1 MKGST
6 RQIPGASFIWSCFVQ
21 NRAFILCPLKC
32 DFRPLDIAWQP
43 CVRLP
48 RNIATRSRFY
58 SRRSANT
65 YPSLESDHKNDPY
78 HGKTGQHAL
87 TSNKIFFSKSPVFAV
102 HRGIV
107 RHLPAEHKIQSLP
120 VRIPPS
126 PPQETLEP
134 QWFQG
139 FSPPCFPYFSPCGR
153 IFPLAAAKTA
163 QKDTAP
169 RPAGRGAFTLQEGH
183 SRNSPMTVTWL
194 LSTFPS
200 RRGAAITD
208 FSGVSVSNS
217 GRRSMSSM
225 AGMYFPLWHPNR
237 MR

>member
-107 RHLPAEHKIQSLP
+107 RHLPAEHKIQALP

-126 PPQETLEP
+126 PPQETLKP

-139 FSPPCFPYFSPCGR
+139 FVIPLDPYADPYEIFSQSSENSLPGDLADKLFHPVRGLLAHLLRDMPVNIQRKAGGR
-153 IFPLAAAKTA
+153 
-163 QKDTAP
+163 
-169 RPAGRGAFTLQEGH
+169 
-183 SRNSPMTVTWL
+183 
-194 LSTFPS
+194 
-200 RRGAAITD
+200 
-208 FSGVSVSNS
+208 
-217 GRRSMSSM
+217 M
-225 AGMYFPLWHPNR
+225 A
-237 MR
+237 

>member
-126 PPQETLEP
+126 PPKIGKHQ
-134 QWFQG
+134 QV
-139 FSPPCFPYFSPCGR
+139 
-153 IFPLAAAKTA
+153 LA
-163 QKDTAP
+163 
-169 RPAGRGAFTLQEGH
+169 
-183 SRNSPMTVTWL
+183 
-194 LSTFPS
+194 
-200 RRGAAITD
+200 D
-208 FSGVSVSNS
+208 FSFFTIH
-217 GRRSMSSM
+217 SSLNPGST
-225 AGMYFPLWHPNR
+225 ADSPREKTCGAS
-237 MR
+237 

>member
-126 PPQETLEP
+126 PPEITTSSDVVIFFAIRRETEAM
-134 QWFQG
+134 
-139 FSPPCFPYFSPCGR
+139 PC
-153 IFPLAAAKTA
+153 
-163 QKDTAP
+163 P
-169 RPAGRGAFTLQEGH
+169 RPF
-183 SRNSPMTVTWL
+183 
-194 LSTFPS
+194 
-200 RRGAAITD
+200 GAAGTD
-208 FSGVSVSNS
+208 AANLSEDHPTGQRPAALGAKMGNSFAPGMGESPKDGGGHWPPKSKKEAPALQAPLFWSG
-217 GRRSMSSM
+217 
-225 AGMYFPLWHPNR
+225 
-237 MR
+237 

>member
-48 RNIATRSRFY
+48 RNIATCSRFY

-120 VRIPPS
+120 VRIPPAAPAKKPVFDLDQKQVS
-126 PPQETLEP
+126 
-134 QWFQG
+134 F
-139 FSPPCFPYFSPCGR
+139 YFEVI
-153 IFPLAAAKTA
+153 IFPETVKSE
-163 QKDTAP
+163 DY
-169 RPAGRGAFTLQEGH
+169 
-183 SRNSPMTVTWL
+183 SSPHCPFASL
-194 LSTFPS
+194 
-200 RRGAAITD
+200 
-208 FSGVSVSNS
+208 
-217 GRRSMSSM
+217 
-225 AGMYFPLWHPNR
+225 
-237 MR
+237 

>member
-126 PPQETLEP
+126 PPEITTSSDVVIFFAIRRETEAM
-134 QWFQG
+134 
-139 FSPPCFPYFSPCGR
+139 PC
-153 IFPLAAAKTA
+153 
-163 QKDTAP
+163 P
-169 RPAGRGAFTLQEGH
+169 RPF
-183 SRNSPMTVTWL
+183 
-194 LSTFPS
+194 
-200 RRGAAITD
+200 GAAGIQKKRHLQSRCLFFGAADGSRTHLCSLGSCRSTD
-208 FSGVSVSNS
+208 ELQPHLEADDYYS
-217 GRRSMSSM
+217 RP
-225 AGMYFPLWHPNR
+225 FPVLQP
-237 MR
+237 

>member
-21 NRAFILCPLKC
+21 DRASILCPLKC
-32 DFRPLDIAWQP
+32 DFRPLDIAWRP

-58 SRRSANT
+58 SWRSANT

-107 RHLPAEHKIQSLP
+107 RHLPAERKIQSLP

-126 PPQETLEP
+126 PPKSKTHCTVCLAFLFSGSPYAEP
-134 QWFQG
+134 PLCLSCARGAPLLLDPG
-139 FSPPCFPYFSPCGR
+139 FSFNPAGPCGR
-153 IFPLAAAKTA
+153 W
-163 QKDTAP
+163 
-169 RPAGRGAFTLQEGH
+169 AGR
-183 SRNSPMTVTWL
+183 SPWL
-194 LSTFPS
+194 
-200 RRGAAITD
+200 
-208 FSGVSVSNS
+208 
-217 GRRSMSSM
+217 GRRCASR
-225 AGMYFPLWHPNR
+225 AWH
-237 MR
+237 

>member
-120 VRIPPS
+120 VRIPPAAPAKKPVFDLDQKQVS
-126 PPQETLEP
+126 
-134 QWFQG
+134 F
-139 FSPPCFPYFSPCGR
+139 YFEVI
-153 IFPLAAAKTA
+153 IFPETVKSENCSGSHC
-163 QKDTAP
+163 P
-169 RPAGRGAFTLQEGH
+169 FTSL
-183 SRNSPMTVTWL
+183 
-194 LSTFPS
+194 
-200 RRGAAITD
+200 
-208 FSGVSVSNS
+208 
-217 GRRSMSSM
+217 
-225 AGMYFPLWHPNR
+225 
-237 MR
+237 

>member
-126 PPQETLEP
+126 PPEITTSSDVVIFFAMCDTIRSLKHVLTLP
-134 QWFQG
+134 
-139 FSPPCFPYFSPCGR
+139 SPGERRNGCPKYIGR
-153 IFPLAAAKTA
+153 PPDQPKAALGLEIPESGAGHRPANPEK
-163 QKDTAP
+163 KDTL
-169 RPAGRGAFTLQEGH
+169 F
-183 SRNSPMTVTWL
+183 
-194 LSTFPS
+194 
-200 RRGAAITD
+200 
-208 FSGVSVSNS
+208 SVSFFWEWTVKIDIS
-217 GRRSMSSM
+217 
-225 AGMYFPLWHPNR
+225 
-237 MR
+237 

>member
-126 PPQETLEP
+126 PPRKQTLTKHVSVCFFFFEGRRRMP
-134 QWFQG
+134 PALSCYAV
-139 FSPPCFPYFSPCGR
+139 FSPQ
-153 IFPLAAAKTA
+153 L
-163 QKDTAP
+163 
-169 RPAGRGAFTLQEGH
+169 
-183 SRNSPMTVTWL
+183 WL
-194 LSTFPS
+194 L
-200 RRGAAITD
+200 
-208 FSGVSVSNS
+208 
-217 GRRSMSSM
+217 
-225 AGMYFPLWHPNR
+225 W
-237 MR
+237 

>member
-126 PPQETLEP
+126 PPQKALEP
-134 QWFQG
+134 SGFKAFLFCVLQA
-139 FSPPCFPYFSPCGR
+139 FSPQEN
-153 IFPLAAAKTA
+153 PLA
-163 QKDTAP
+163 
-169 RPAGRGAFTLQEGH
+169 E
-183 SRNSPMTVTWL
+183 
-194 LSTFPS
+194 
-200 RRGAAITD
+200 
-208 FSGVSVSNS
+208 
-217 GRRSMSSM
+217 GRRNERETSAFSRCLSFM
-225 AGMYFPLWHPNR
+225 ARGNNPNPLRSVELSCIQICNFS
-237 MR
+237 

>member
-120 VRIPPS
+120 VRISPS
-126 PPQETLEP
+126 PPRRSKQKCLLRRFFHKTTPASAL
-134 QWFQG
+134 QQLFCI
-139 FSPPCFPYFSPCGR
+139 SASSAR
-153 IFPLAAAKTA
+153 IYILSKI
-163 QKDTAP
+163 QY
-169 RPAGRGAFTLQEGH
+169 
-183 SRNSPMTVTWL
+183 TVTY
-194 LSTFPS
+194 S
-200 RRGAAITD
+200 R
-208 FSGVSVSNS
+208 S
-217 GRRSMSSM
+217 
-225 AGMYFPLWHPNR
+225 L
-237 MR
+237 

>member
-126 PPQETLEP
+126 PPKETLKP

-139 FSPPCFPYFSPCGR
+139 FSPLCFPYFSPCGR
-153 IFPLAAAKTA
+153 QNGTKGYSAPACWPGRFHFTGRSLPELADDRHLAAVDLS
-163 QKDTAP
+163 QPQRRRDH
-169 RPAGRGAFTLQEGH
+169 GLQRGLRLKQRT
-183 SRNSPMTVTWL
+183 
-194 LSTFPS
+194 
-200 RRGAAITD
+200 
-208 FSGVSVSNS
+208 
-217 GRRSMSSM
+217 
-225 AGMYFPLWHPNR
+225 
-237 MR
+237 

>member
-120 VRIPPS
+120 VRILSLGPHRRGRHIVRGDFFTKVTS
-126 PPQETLEP
+126 HS
-134 QWFQG
+134 FCRG
-139 FSPPCFPYFSPCGR
+139 SFPNRPRFAGLGLV
-153 IFPLAAAKTA
+153 F
-163 QKDTAP
+163 
-169 RPAGRGAFTLQEGH
+169 RPAGGSALGCLHLFVNTYH
-183 SRNSPMTVTWL
+183 VKTP
-194 LSTFPS
+194 
-200 RRGAAITD
+200 
-208 FSGVSVSNS
+208 
-217 GRRSMSSM
+217 
-225 AGMYFPLWHPNR
+225 
-237 MR
+237 

>member
-120 VRIPPS
+120 VRIS
-126 PPQETLEP
+126 LQC
-134 QWFQG
+134 QARCCWFSSFHGCAHLRQ
-139 FSPPCFPYFSPCGR
+139 
-153 IFPLAAAKTA
+153 IFYIYDGSKGTSE
-163 QKDTAP
+163 K
-169 RPAGRGAFTLQEGH
+169 
-183 SRNSPMTVTWL
+183 NKV
-194 LSTFPS
+194 
-200 RRGAAITD
+200 
-208 FSGVSVSNS
+208 
-217 GRRSMSSM
+217 
-225 AGMYFPLWHPNR
+225 
-237 MR
+237 

>member
-126 PPQETLEP
+126 PPKKVLKLDGFKAFLFLRPTGETLGGRAAEP
-134 QWFQG
+134 KRDICFQQMSL
-139 FSPPCFPYFSPCGR
+139 F
-153 IFPLAAAKTA
+153 L
-163 QKDTAP
+163 
-169 RPAGRGAFTLQEGH
+169 
-183 SRNSPMTVTWL
+183 
-194 LSTFPS
+194 
-200 RRGAAITD
+200 GAADGSRTHLCSLGSCRSTD
-208 FSGVSVSNS
+208 E
-217 GRRSMSSM
+217 
-225 AGMYFPLWHPNR
+225 L
-237 MR
+237 

>member
-65 YPSLESDHKNDPY
+65 YPSLKSDHKNDPY

-126 PPQETLEP
+126 PP
-134 QWFQG
+134 
-139 FSPPCFPYFSPCGR
+139 
-153 IFPLAAAKTA
+153 KTA
-163 QKDTAP
+163 
-169 RPAGRGAFTLQEGH
+169 PAE
-183 SRNSPMTVTWL
+183 SRCCLFFPFFVVPLSGKAKNRAALAGGPVL
-194 LSTFPS
+194 L
-200 RRGAAITD
+200 
-208 FSGVSVSNS
+208 SGVSYFRLKKAFLPGYCAASPS
-217 GRRSMSSM
+217 SSSM
-225 AGMYFPLWHPNR
+225 RSSWLYLATRSVRLGAPVLIWPAFRATAMSAMVASSVSPER
-237 MR
+237 

>member
-120 VRIPPS
+120 VRISPS
-126 PPQETLEP
+126 PKNPILSATNQGGCGPPIGCTPGRQRLKSGKISAVSEGTSQARYINKETQRE
-134 QWFQG
+134 QISDHERQRAG
-139 FSPPCFPYFSPCGR
+139 KSPFFKFTPARRMYE
-153 IFPLAAAKTA
+153 AVKH
-163 QKDTAP
+163 QKL
-169 RPAGRGAFTLQEGH
+169 RKGNF
-183 SRNSPMTVTWL
+183 
-194 LSTFPS
+194 
-200 RRGAAITD
+200 
-208 FSGVSVSNS
+208 
-217 GRRSMSSM
+217 
-225 AGMYFPLWHPNR
+225 
-237 MR
+237 

>member
-126 PPQETLEP
+126 PPQETLEL

-139 FSPPCFPYFSPCGR
+139 FVIPLDPYADPYEIFSQSSGNSLPGDLADKLFHPVRGLLAHLLRDMPVNIQRKAGGR
-153 IFPLAAAKTA
+153 
-163 QKDTAP
+163 
-169 RPAGRGAFTLQEGH
+169 
-183 SRNSPMTVTWL
+183 
-194 LSTFPS
+194 
-200 RRGAAITD
+200 
-208 FSGVSVSNS
+208 
-217 GRRSMSSM
+217 M
-225 AGMYFPLWHPNR
+225 A
-237 MR
+237 

>member
-120 VRIPPS
+120 VRIPPAAPRRS
-126 PPQETLEP
+126 KVRFAPTSFYACGKKDVIRPL
-134 QWFQG
+134 
-139 FSPPCFPYFSPCGR
+139 PCSSFPTATRCAGLAVGGPPCGR
-153 IFPLAAAKTA
+153 HFSPLRNI
-163 QKDTAP
+163 DFN
-169 RPAGRGAFTLQEGH
+169 RPFQNERTSERMSFRFGLRPPEATSTL
-183 SRNSPMTVTWL
+183 R
-194 LSTFPS
+194 
-200 RRGAAITD
+200 
-208 FSGVSVSNS
+208 
-217 GRRSMSSM
+217 
-225 AGMYFPLWHPNR
+225 
-237 MR
+237 